1 MNGTPVDL
9 SAFVGVIDNALGVT
23 EEKAEAKGLHL
34 PAQYAS
40 GIDANTGQIII
51 SSSQTKEVA
60 ISGLVNAESEAETS
74 EGNFGKIGFRGIL
87 KKVMILLIVI
97 LAQMIGTAAGIEEVR
112 DLVVG
117 FYIANEGISVLENA
131 GRMNVPVCKN
141 FTKYLEQLR
150 G

>member
-51 SSSQTKEVA
+51 SSSQTKEAA

-74 EGNFGKIGFRGIL
+74 EGKFGKNWVSRHFKKGYDFADCNFGANDWHSRRNRRSAGPGRWLLHCQRGDFRFGERRQNERAGVQKLYKIFR
-87 KKVMILLIVI
+87 
-97 LAQMIGTAAGIEEVR
+97 AA
-112 DLVVG
+112 
-117 FYIANEGISVLENA
+117 
-131 GRMNVPVCKN
+131 
-141 FTKYLEQLR
+141 
-150 G
+150 